1 MTIIKNV
8 AMNEQL
14 KTKTVYD
21 EGDNISC
28 ASSTK
33 SASLTCSKS
42 KPDKQLVLKQLNLI
56 IPILTHVLTIVVYF
70 IPLRQ
75 RHPMY
80 ELVLDEMHIL
90 GADQKDV
97 IGDTTLKEV
106 FLNDYWGRPISKVD
120 SHKSWRPVGILSFR
134 WLKQNMGFAAQEL
147 TFPRLSLFGNL
158 ITEQNPIFI
167 ARMVTVVLHAAL
179 AEMVSL
185 LACALFQ
192 PKKDSSLSYQTL
204 TLRSVTKLLFAF
216 HPTHVETVAN
226 GANRPHILAI
236 VFSLLAMDLN
246 TPVMTSV
253 LSLASGLLCS
263 ETAVFQ
269 VPAIIVTMTLVH
281 WKR

>member
-167 ARMVTVVLHAAL
+167 ARYVL
-179 AEMVSL
+179 
-185 LACALFQ
+185 
-192 PKKDSSLSYQTL
+192 QTD
-204 TLRSVTKLLFAF
+204 
-216 HPTHVETVAN
+216 
-226 GANRPHILAI
+226 G
-236 VFSLLAMDLN
+236 
-246 TPVMTSV
+246 
-253 LSLASGLLCS
+253 
-263 ETAVFQ
+263 
-269 VPAIIVTMTLVH
+269 
-281 WKR
+281 